1 MNPFFFGTSGSQLF
15 GAYDAPAADARYGAV
30 LCYPLAWEYMRAH
43 GTFRYLA
50 RQLAA
55 AGYHVLRFDYSG
67 TGDSA
72 GDCEEVA
79 SAELWIADVHAAID
93 ELRDVAQVRQVA
105 LIGLRFGAVL
115 AALASRGR
123 NDVSRLVLWEPVVD
137 GATYLASLEEHS
149 ELRQAGTKA
158 ASETRGVPLAPQI
171 RRDIES
177 ISLECFSSNLPPT
190 LLLTTGES
198 ESTASAMR
206 GHLSAAKV
214 ELTSIHA
221 QDVPVWAAQEG
232 VVAGGMPVTSVR
244 AIVDWLR

>member
-15 GAYDAPAADARYGAV
+15 GAYDAPSANARSGAV

-43 GTFRYLA
+43 GTFRHLA

-55 AGYHVLRFDYSG
+55 AGHHVLRFDYSG

-72 GDCEEVA
+72 GDCEDVA
-79 SAELWIADVHAAID
+79 SAELWIADIHAAIE

-115 AALASRGR
+115 AALAARGR
-123 NDVSRLVLWEPVVD
+123 HDVSRLVLWEPVTD
-137 GATYLASLEEHS
+137 GATYLASLEARS
-149 ELRQAGTKA
+149 QAGRASSKP
-158 ASETRGVPLAPQI
+158 ASETRGVALAPQI
-171 RRDIES
+171 REDIES
-177 ISLECFSSNLPPT
+177 ISLECFSSSLPPT

-198 ESTASAMR
+198 ESSVSTLR
-206 GHLSAAKV
+206 DRLSAAKV
-214 ELTSIHA
+214 ELTSIHG
-221 QDVPVWAAQEG
+221 QDVPVWQAQEG